1 MAFIKVGFLGFLP
14 FLAAF
19 VGVLLS
25 GFLSDFLVRLGFSPG
40 IARKTPDSPL
50 SLGYSCRLLPRG
62 VAGVINFVGN
72 LSSIFAPLIIG
83 FLVKGGNFAPVL
95 VLIGELSLV
104 GAF

>member
-1 MAFIKVGFLGFLP
+1 
-14 FLAAF
+14 
-19 VGVLLS
+19 
-25 GFLSDFLVRLGFSPG
+25 
-40 IARKTPDSPL
+40 
-50 SLGYSCRLLPRG
+50 LPRG